1 MMSQKKRIGP
11 DTTKNKN
18 KMSNVSIFFR
28 NLIKFC
34 VFPLKA
40 DYQKRTLKFKFCAK
54 EVLIY
59 TIYVV
64 LPIVGAVFPTYII
77 GYSQVMEY
85 FTKLLARTT
94 PTENLSTFGAFI
106 TFFVFAMYFITFL
119 KKLGKQHHHFTKPK
133 CIYFK

>member
-1 MMSQKKRIGP
+1 MISQKKRIGP
-11 DTTKNKN
+11 DTTENKN

-54 EVLIY
+54 EVLIF

-64 LPIVGAVFPTYII
+64 LPLGISIFPAYII
-77 GYSQVMEY
+77 GYSQVNEY
-85 FTKLLARTT
+85 FTKLFARTT

-106 TFFVFAMYFITFL
+106 TFFVLGMYFITFL
-119 KKLGKQHHHFTKPK
+119 KKLGRQHHHF
-133 CIYFK
+133 I

>member
-1 MMSQKKRIGP
+1 MILQKKRIGP
-11 DTTKNKN
+11 DTTENKN
-18 KMSNVSIFFR
+18 EMSNVSIFFR

-64 LPIVGAVFPTYII
+64 LPIVLSISPTYII
-77 GYSQVMEY
+77 GYSQVNEY
-85 FTKLLARTT
+85 FTKLFARTT

-106 TFFVFAMYFITFL
+106 TFFVFGNYFITFL
-119 KKLGKQHHHFTKPK
+119 KKLGTQHHNLFKPNF
-133 CIYFK
+133 I